1 MDRIRKALDL
11 ARQERARLID
21 DQADTQA
28 AAAEPSGSKPTQQS
42 TGSISYTETRIFS
55 PPPALLETNRIVDP
69 SGGSSAAA
77 AFRMLRTQVLQRMD
91 EKGWRSIAILSPN
104 TDEGKTTTAINLA
117 LSVANDH
124 HHTALLVDC
133 DLKHPS
139 IAKTLG
145 ITPEF
150 GLNDVLTGQARIE
163 QCLYH
168 AAGFGRLVVLPG
180 RAPLANSS
188 EALSGPR
195 GRDMVS
201 ELRDQYPERVILFD
215 LPPILGT
222 DDALA
227 FLPLV
232 ECGLIVVAEGL
243 TPRQDLLRCMELVRN
258 TPIVGTALNRST
270 TVASAY
276 G

>member
-11 ARQERARLID
+11 ARQERARIID

-28 AAAEPSGSKPTQQS
+28 AAQPPGPKPDRQS
-42 TGSISYTETRIFS
+42 PGFIEYTKTRLFS
-55 PPPALLETNRIVDP
+55 PPPAVLESHRILDP
-69 SGGSSAAA
+69 SGSAPAAA

-91 EKGWRSIAILSPN
+91 EKGWRSIGVLSPH

-117 LSVANDH
+117 LSLANDH
-124 HHTALLVDC
+124 HHTVLLVDC

-139 IAKTLG
+139 IASTLG

-150 GLNDVLTGQARIE
+150 GLNDVLTGLARVE

-168 AAGFGRLVVLPG
+168 AAEFERLVVLPG
-180 RAPLANSS
+180 RAGLANSS

-195 GRDMVS
+195 SRELVS
-201 ELRDQYPERVILFD
+201 ELRARYPDRLVMFD
-215 LPPILGT
+215 LPPVLGA

-227 FLPLV
+227 FMPLI
-232 ECGLIVVAEGL
+232 ECGLVVVAEGV
-243 TPRQDLLRCMELVRN
+243 TPRQDLLRCMELLRK
-258 TPIVGTALNRST
+258 TPLVGTVLNRST
-270 TVASAY
+270 AATPAY
-276 G
+276 A